1 MYHAPVMA
9 AINGAG
15 LVSKS
20 YPVQDTLFFK
30 LQGTPAAIKETA
42 AAVQKIT
49 KKHGSS
55 QFQYASTDQ
64 EANELWENRKYALM
78 STITSGGEGARV
90 WTTDVWYA
98 SYIANICGGGRLMH
112 DFAVYRCRACHSWC
126 TRRRRIWQMRSCA
139 LRSLAM
145 SATATSTL

>member
-1 MYHAPVMA
+1 MA
-9 AINGAG
+9 AINNAG
-15 LVSKS
+15 LVSKP

-30 LQGTPAAIKETA
+30 LQGTPSAIKETA
-42 AAVQKIT
+42 TAVQKIV

-90 WTTDVWYA
+90 WTTDVWYVP
-98 SYIANICGGGRLMH
+98 RLCVSMSELCLNTY
-112 DFAVYRCRACHSWC
+112 AQC
-126 TRRRRIWQMRSCA
+126 TRLA
-139 LRSLAM
+139 PAAASL
-145 SATATSTL
+145 